1 MGMLNVKS
9 KNLGTVSLLNLEG
22 NFVVGETDCLHDVIQ
37 DLPVARTLIL
47 DLSHVSLVDAHG
59 LGMMLQLREQAQ
71 TRHMRFELMNVSDPL
86 RELLQITRLDSV
98 FQIHAGAEVF
108 PVAA

>member
-1 MGMLNVKS
+1 MLSVES

-22 NFVVGETDCLHDVIQ
+22 NFVIGETEGLHDVIQ
-37 DLPVARTLIL
+37 DLPPTRTVIL

-59 LGMMLQLREQAQ
+59 LGVMLQLREQAQ

-98 FQIHAGAEVF
+98 FQIHSGAEF
-108 PVAA
+108 IPVAA

>member
-1 MGMLNVKS
+1 MLNVQS

-22 NFVVGETDCLHDVIQ
+22 NFVVGETDGLRDVIQ
-37 DLPVARTLIL
+37 DLP
-47 DLSHVSLVDAHG
+47 HVSQVDAHG
-59 LGMMLQLREQAQ
+59 LGVMLQLREQAE
-71 TRHMRFELMNVSDPL
+71 TRHMHFELMNVSDPL

-98 FQIHAGAEVF
+98 FQIRSEVEFF